1 MNNDKDGARWRLW
14 CRAWANPGS
23 EVSRAVEERL
33 EAVPRCNNSAEVVA
47 AMTAALDEVL
57 ELYPEG

>member
-14 CRAWANPGS
+14 CRAIANPGS
-23 EVSRAVEERL
+23 EICNAVEDRL
-33 EAVPRCNNSAEVVA
+33 TAAPRCTGHEQAVA
-47 AMTAALDEVL
+47 VLTAVIDEVL